1 MTQAVLEPMVAYL
14 PITAAHTDND
24 IVECEKVFVYQQSL
38 ALADMVYDLCPKMSM
53 SLQASMGNILCQTV
67 LDVPNS
73 IAEGNATWSKSLQR
87 RCYQLASKS
96 VRECVSV
103 AIMLH
108 RREAISLDDYV
119 AFCVTARDIEKM
131 LARFIATLV

>member
-14 PITAAHTDND
+14 PITATHRETD
-24 IVECEKVFVYQQSL
+24 IIECEKVFVYQQSL
-38 ALADMVYDLCPKMSM
+38 ALADMVFDLSPKMSM
-53 SLQASMGNILCQTV
+53 SLQSSIGNMLCQTV

-73 IAEGNATWSKSLQR
+73 IAKGNATWSKSLQR
-87 RCYQLASKS
+87 RCYQLANKS

-108 RREAISLDDYV
+108 RREGISLDEYV
-119 AFCVTARDIEKM
+119 ALCVAARDIEKM
-131 LARFIATLV
+131 LTKFIETLA